1 MSKPRV
7 AIIIYSLYHHVYTLA
22 ESAKIGIE
30 AAGVKPDLFQ
40 VPETLTP
47 EILKLVKAPPKPDIP
62 IAEPKILNNYDA
74 FLFGIPT
81 RFGNMP
87 AQWKGFWDGTGGQW
101 ARGDLRGKYA
111 GVFVSTGTAGGG
123 QETTVINTLSTL
135 AHHGIVY
142 VPFGYGSPR
151 LADLNEVHGGSPWG
165 AGTFAGADGS
175 REVTELEKSIAQQ
188 QGEDFIKT
196 ITQFKQ

>member
-1 MSKPRV
+1 M
-7 AIIIYSLYHHVYTLA
+7 
-22 ESAKIGIE
+22 
-30 AAGVKPDLFQ
+30 
-40 VPETLTP
+40 
-47 EILKLVKAPPKPDIP
+47 KLVKAPPKPDIP

-111 GVFVSTGTAGGG
+111 GVFVSTGTPGGG

-165 AGTFAGADGS
+165 AGTLL
-175 REVTELEKSIAQQ
+175 ELMVLEKLLNWKNQLLNNKVKILLKPLPNSNNEGVSKCSSSCICNLSN
-188 QGEDFIKT
+188 T
-196 ITQFKQ
+196 YY

>member
-74 FLFGIPT
+74 FYLVFLL
-81 RFGNMP
+81 
-87 AQWKGFWDGTGGQW
+87 
-101 ARGDLRGKYA
+101 DLVICQLNGKDL
-111 GVFVSTGTAGGG
+111 GWNWWTM
-123 QETTVINTLSTL
+123 
-135 AHHGIVY
+135 
-142 VPFGYGSPR
+142 GS
-151 LADLNEVHGGSPWG
+151 W
-165 AGTFAGADGS
+165 
-175 REVTELEKSIAQQ
+175 
-188 QGEDFIKT
+188 
-196 ITQFKQ
+196 

>member
-22 ESAKIGIE
+22 ESIKIGIE
-30 AAGVKPDLFQ
+30 TTGIKPDLFQ

-47 EILKLVKAPPKPDIP
+47 EILKLVKAPSKPNIP

-87 AQWKGFWDGTGGQW
+87 AQWKGFWDSTGGQCMYNNN
-101 ARGDLRGKYA
+101 KKKK
-111 GVFVSTGTAGGG
+111 
-123 QETTVINTLSTL
+123 N
-135 AHHGIVY
+135 
-142 VPFGYGSPR
+142 
-151 LADLNEVHGGSPWG
+151 
-165 AGTFAGADGS
+165 
-175 REVTELEKSIAQQ
+175 SIIIIQL
-188 QGEDFIKT
+188 DY
-196 ITQFKQ
+196 

>member
-111 GVFVSTGTAGGG
+111 GVLFLLV
-123 QETTVINTLSTL
+123 L
-135 AHHGIVY
+135 
-142 VPFGYGSPR
+142 R
-151 LADLNEVHGGSPWG
+151 WW
-165 AGTFAGADGS
+165 S
-175 REVTELEKSIAQQ
+175 RNYCY
-188 QGEDFIKT
+188 
-196 ITQFKQ
+196 

>member
-1 MSKPRV
+1 MAQGKV
-7 AIIIYSLYHHVYTLA
+7 AIIIYSLYHHVYDLALA
-22 ESAKIGIE
+22 EKAGIE
-30 AAGVKPDLFQ
+30 AAGGVADIYQ
-40 VPETLTP
+40 VAETLSDDV
-47 EILKLVKAPPKPDIP
+47 LAKMHAPAKPDIP
-62 IAEPKILNNYDA
+62 IATHETLTQYDA

-111 GVFVSTGTAGGG
+111 GVFVSTGTPGGG